1 MPRRRLAL
9 RRGIGRLRARRLPA
23 AGYVPARG
31 SARRE
36 GGDEDRL
43 KELLR
48 EEREKVA
55 ASEAKRVELE
65 GVLRRMVAE
74 AGGVLG

>member
-1 MPRRRLAL
+1 MGREKNLFSDTCEASCLAAASLCAEESAAYVRDVWPR
-9 RRGIGRLRARRLPA
+9 G
-23 AGYVPARG
+23 
-31 SARRE
+31 E
-36 GGDEDRL
+36 
-43 KELLR
+43 R

>member
-1 MPRRRLAL
+1 MM
-9 RRGIGRLRARRLPA
+9 
-23 AGYVPARG
+23 VM
-31 SARRE
+31 SQEDSTSE

>member
-1 MPRRRLAL
+1 MVELYAPAISVLA
-9 RRGIGRLRARRLPA
+9 RQITPCKC
-23 AGYVPARG
+23 
-31 SARRE
+31 

>member
-1 MPRRRLAL
+1 MVHTRSRQPGKITPR
-9 RRGIGRLRARRLPA
+9 
-23 AGYVPARG
+23 

-36 GGDEDRL
+36 GGEEDRL